1 MTGQK
6 TRQPDARLLEEG
18 RIAFTQPTRQIMFML
33 IVLVLVGLAASV
45 LAPKIESVFYAN
57 VYLNGV
63 IAGVFVLGVA
73 ATFWQIGQLV
83 IATNWLNNLQ
93 AGYKGHEFVK
103 PPRILAAMAPMMRE
117 GQVQKRMAASSM
129 RSILDS
135 IADRL
140 DEMRDI
146 TRYITSLLIF
156 LGLLG
161 TFWGLSIT
169 VPAVV
174 DTIRSLAPQEGDTG
188 ATSVFGRLMSGLEN
202 QLGGMGTAFAS
213 SLLGLAG
220 SLVVGLLELF
230 VGHGQNRFYR
240 ELEEWL
246 SGFTRLGLFGEGEG
260 PEGGLIALLER
271 IDEGLELTTDFA
283 KKAEEARVDAE
294 RRLGKAADIVAEMA
308 SQIDRER
315 SLVAQLVREMREA
328 REIQSSRDHA
338 TLTVLKRIES
348 SSEVVAA
355 TQQAL
360 VQALERSGVGRGGR
374 ADGELEG
381 HLQNLDAQLR
391 EIAHDLASGRRES
404 TAALRAEIRA
414 LINLI
419 DTRTRPPGRA

>member
-1 MTGQK
+1 MQK
-6 TRQPDARLLEEG
+6 GTPEPR
-18 RIAFTQPTRQIMFML
+18 FTQPTRQIIFML
-33 IVLVLVGLAASV
+33 IVLVLVGIAATV
-45 LAPKIESVFYAN
+45 LGRQIESVFYAN

-63 IAGVFVLGVA
+63 IAGVFLLGVLS
-73 ATFWQIGQLV
+73 TFWQVAQL
-83 IATNWLNNLQ
+83 ISATTWLNNLK
-93 AGYKGHEFVK
+93 AGHKGHEFVK

-117 GQVQKRMAASSM
+117 GQLQKRMAASSM

-174 DTIRSLAPQEGDTG
+174 DTIRSLAPQPGDAG
-188 ATSVFGRLMSGLEN
+188 ATAVFERLMAGLEN

-230 VGHGQNRFYR
+230 VGHGQTRFYR

-246 SGFTRLGLFGEGEG
+246 SSFTRLGLFSEGEG

-271 IDEGLELTTDFA
+271 IDEGLEMTTTFA
-283 KKAEEARVDAE
+283 KRAEEARVDAE

-308 SQIDRER
+308 SQIDKER

-338 TLTVLKRIES
+338 TLTVLKRIEA
-348 SSEVVAA
+348 SSETVAA
-355 TQQAL
+355 AQQTL
-360 VQALERSGVGRGGR
+360 LQALERGGLGRGGR
-374 ADGELEG
+374 PDGELKG
-381 HLQNLDAQLR
+381 HLQNLDVQLR
-391 EIAHDLASGRRES
+391 EIAHELASGRRES

-419 DTRTRPPGRA
+419 DSRTRPPGRA

>member
-1 MTGQK
+1 MSPKDGQ
-6 TRQPDARLLEEG
+6 QVE
-18 RIAFTQPTRQIMFML
+18 FTQPTRQIILML
-33 IVLVLVGLAASV
+33 FVLVLVGIGATV
-45 LAPKIESVFYAN
+45 LGRQIESVFYAN

-63 IAGVFVLGVA
+63 IIGVFVLGVL
-73 ATFWQIGQLV
+73 ATFWQVYQLIV
-83 IATNWLNNLQ
+83 ATNWLKNLQ
-93 AGYKGHEFVK
+93 QGYKGHEYVR
-103 PPRILAAMAPMMRE
+103 PPWILAAMAPMMRE
-117 GQVQKRMAASSM
+117 GKVQQRMAASST
-129 RSILDS
+129 RTVLDS
-135 IADRL
+135 ISDRL

-174 DTIRSLAPQEGDTG
+174 DTIRSLAPEEGQQSGD
-188 ATSVFGRLMSGLEN
+188 VFERLMGGLEN

-246 SGFTRLGLFGEGEG
+246 SSFTRLGLIGEGDS
-260 PEGGLIALLER
+260 PETALVALLER
-271 IDEGLELTTDFA
+271 IDEGLEMTTGFA
-283 KKAEEARVDAE
+283 RKAEEARLDSE
-294 RRLGKAADIVAEMA
+294 QRLGKAADIVAEMA
-308 SQIDRER
+308 SQIDKER

-328 REIQSSRDHA
+328 RELQSGRDHA

-348 SSEVVAA
+348 SSETIAS

-360 VQALERSGVGRGGR
+360 AQAIERGGGGGPAR
-374 ADGELEG
+374 AQQGGARTDGDMQA
-381 HLQNLDAQLR
+381 HLQNVDMQLR
-391 EIAHDLASGRRES
+391 EIAHDLVTGRRES

-419 DTRTRPPGRA
+419 DNRTRPPGRG

>member
-1 MTGQK
+1 MNPKDGHQV
-6 TRQPDARLLEEG
+6 E
-18 RIAFTQPTRQIMFML
+18 FSQPTRQIFLML
-33 IVLVLVGLAASV
+33 VVLGLVAVGAYVLGRQ
-45 LAPKIESVFYAN
+45 IESVFYAN
-57 VYLNGV
+57 IYLNGV
-63 IAGVFVLGVA
+63 ILGVFVLGVLT
-73 ATFWQIGQLV
+73 TFWQMFQLTV
-83 IATNWLNNLQ
+83 ATRWLTNLQ
-93 AGYKGHEFVK
+93 AGYKGHEYVR
-103 PPRILAAMAPMMRE
+103 PPWILAAMAPMIRE
-117 GQVQKRMAASSM
+117 GRVQQRMAASST
-129 RSILDS
+129 RTVLDS
-135 IADRL
+135 ISDRL

-174 DTIRSLAPQEGDTG
+174 DTIRSLAPEEGQQ
-188 ATSVFGRLMSGLEN
+188 ASSVFERLMGSLED

-246 SGFTRLGLFGEGEG
+246 SSFTRLGLIGEGDS
-260 PEGGLIALLER
+260 PETALVALLER
-271 IDEGLELTTDFA
+271 IDEGLEMTTGFA
-283 KKAEEARVDAE
+283 RRAEEARLDSE
-294 RRLGKAADIVAEMA
+294 QRLGKAADIVAEMA
-308 SQIDRER
+308 SQIDKER

-328 REIQSSRDHA
+328 RELQSGRDHA

-348 SSEVVAA
+348 SSETIAA

-360 VQALERSGVGRGGR
+360 AQAIERSGGGR
-374 ADGELEG
+374 VQAGGAKPDGEMQA
-381 HLQNLDAQLR
+381 HLQNLDMQLR
-391 EIAHDLASGRRES
+391 EIAHDLTAGRREA

-419 DTRTRPPGRA
+419 DTRTRPPGRG

>member
-1 MTGQK
+1 MTTKDGHQV
-6 TRQPDARLLEEG
+6 Q
-18 RIAFTQPTRQIMFML
+18 FTQPTRQILFML
-33 IVLVLVGLAASV
+33 IVLVLVAIGATV
-45 LAPKIESVFYAN
+45 LGRQIQSVFYAN
-57 VYLNGV
+57 IYLNGV
-63 IAGVFVLGVA
+63 IVGVFLFGVF
-73 ATFWQIGQLV
+73 ATFWQVFQLI
-83 IATNWLNNLQ
+83 IATNWIKNLQ
-93 AGYKGHEFVK
+93 AGNKGHEFVK

-117 GQVQKRMAASSM
+117 GRIQQRMAASST

-174 DTIRSLAPQEGDTG
+174 DTIRSLGPQGGEAGAEG
-188 ATSVFGRLMSGLEN
+188 VFERLMSGLED

-230 VGHGQNRFYR
+230 AGHGQNRFYR

-246 SGFTRLGLFGEGEG
+246 GSFTRLGLISEGEG
-260 PEGGLIALLER
+260 PEGGLVALLER
-271 IDEGLELTTDFA
+271 IDEGLEMTTGFA
-283 KKAEEARVDAE
+283 KKAEEARIDSE
-294 RRLGKAADIVAEMA
+294 RRLGRAADVVAEMA
-308 SQIDRER
+308 TQMEKER
-315 SLVAQLVREMREA
+315 TLVGQLVEEMRKA
-328 REIQSSRDHA
+328 RDLQSGRDHA
-338 TLTVLKRIES
+338 TLSVLKRLES
-348 SSEVVAA
+348 ATDAA
-355 TQQAL
+355 AASQQTL
-360 VQALERSGVGRGGR
+360 VQALERTGRGRGGEG
-374 ADGELEG
+374 DLQGQLESVDA
-381 HLQNLDAQLR
+381 HLR
-391 EIAHDLASGRRES
+391 TIANDLSTGRREA

-419 DTRTRPPGRA
+419 DTRTRPPGSR

>member
-1 MTGQK
+1 MNPKDGHK
-6 TRQPDARLLEEG
+6 VD
-18 RIAFTQPTRQIMFML
+18 FSQPTRQIVLML
-33 IVLVLVGLAASV
+33 IALVLTALGAV
-45 LAPKIESVFYAN
+45 LLSGRIQPVLYAN
-57 VYLNGV
+57 IYLNGV
-63 IAGVFVLGVA
+63 IIGVFVLGVLA
-73 ATFWQIGQLV
+73 AFWQMYQLIV
-83 IATNWLNNLQ
+83 ATNWLNNLQ
-93 AGYKGHEFVK
+93 AGYKGHEYVR
-103 PPRILAAMAPMMRE
+103 PPWILAAMAPMMRE
-117 GQVQKRMAASSM
+117 GKVQQRMAASST
-129 RSILDS
+129 RQVLDS

-174 DTIRSLAPQEGDTG
+174 DTIRSLAPQGAGETTGD
-188 ATSVFGRLMSGLEN
+188 VFKRLMGGLEN

-246 SGFTRLGLFGEGEG
+246 SSFTRLGLIGEGDS
-260 PEGGLIALLER
+260 PETALVALLER
-271 IDEGLELTTDFA
+271 IDEGLEMTTGFA
-283 KKAEEARVDAE
+283 KRAEEARLDSE
-294 RRLGKAADIVAEMA
+294 QRLGKAADIVAEMA
-308 SQIDRER
+308 SQIDKER

-328 REIQSSRDHA
+328 RELQSGRDHA

-348 SSEVVAA
+348 SSETNAA

-360 VQALERSGVGRGGR
+360 AQAIERGGGR
-374 ADGELEG
+374 ASGGGGGQADGEMHA
-381 HLQNLDAQLR
+381 HLQNLDMQLR
-391 EIAHDLASGRRES
+391 EIAHDMTAGRRES

-419 DTRTRPPGRA
+419 DTRTRPAGRG

>member
-1 MTGQK
+1 MTAKDGYKVQ
-6 TRQPDARLLEEG
+6 
-18 RIAFTQPTRQIMFML
+18 FSQPTRQILFML
-33 IVLVLVGLAASV
+33 IVLVLVAIGGSV
-45 LAPKIESVFYAN
+45 LGGQIRSVFYAN

-63 IAGVFVLGVA
+63 IAAVFLFGVF
-73 ATFWQIGQLV
+73 ATFWQVAQII
-83 IATNWLNNLQ
+83 IATRWLKNLE
-93 AGYKGHEFVK
+93 AGRKGHEFTK

-117 GQVQKRMAASSM
+117 GRMQQRMATSST

-135 IADRL
+135 IATRL

-174 DTIRSLAPQEGDTG
+174 DTIRSLAPQEGQETTD
-188 ATSVFGRLMSGLEN
+188 VFERLMAGLED

-230 VGHGQNRFYR
+230 AGHGQNRFYR

-246 SGFTRLGLFGEGEG
+246 SSFTRLGLISEGEG

-271 IDEGLELTTDFA
+271 IDEGLEMTTGFA
-283 KKAEEARVDAE
+283 KKAEEARIDSE
-294 RRLGKAADIVAEMA
+294 RRLGRAADVVGEMA
-308 SQIDRER
+308 NQMEKER
-315 SLVAQLVREMREA
+315 ALMGELLNEMREA
-328 REIQSSRDHA
+328 RELQAGRDHA
-338 TLTVLKRIES
+338 TLTVLKRIEGAN
-348 SSEVVAA
+348 ELIANA
-355 TQQAL
+355 QTGMIH
-360 VQALERSGVGRGGR
+360 ALERSGFASKGGG
-374 ADGELEG
+374 DGGAELQALG
-381 HLQNLDAQLR
+381 GQLR
-391 EIAHDLASGRRES
+391 EIAHDVATGRRES

-419 DTRTRPPGRA
+419 DTRTKPPGAR

>member
-1 MTGQK
+1 MSPKDGYQV
-6 TRQPDARLLEEG
+6 E
-18 RIAFTQPTRQIMFML
+18 FTQPTRQIFLML
-33 IVLVLVGLAASV
+33 FV
-45 LAPKIESVFYAN
+45 LALVALGATVLGRQIESVFYAN
-57 VYLNGV
+57 IYLNGV
-63 IAGVFVLGVA
+63 IIGVFVLGVL
-73 ATFWQIGQLV
+73 ATFWQVYQL
-83 IATNWLNNLQ
+83 ILATSWLKSLQ
-93 AGYKGHEFVK
+93 AGYKGHEFVR
-103 PPRILAAMAPMMRE
+103 PPWILAAMAPMVRE
-117 GQVQKRMAASSM
+117 GTVQRRMAASST
-129 RSILDS
+129 RTVLDS

-174 DTIRSLAPQEGDTG
+174 DTIRSLAPAEGQQAG
-188 ATSVFGRLMSGLEN
+188 EVFERLMTSLEG

-230 VGHGQNRFYR
+230 AGHGQNRFYR

-246 SGFTRLGLFGEGEG
+246 SSFTRLGLFSEGEG
-260 PEGGLIALLER
+260 PEGGLMALLER
-271 IDEGLELTTDFA
+271 IDEGLEMTTTFA
-283 KKAEEARVDAE
+283 KRAEEARIDAE
-294 RRLGKAADIVAEMA
+294 QRLGKAADIVAEMA
-308 SQIDRER
+308 SQIDKER

-328 REIQSSRDHA
+328 RELQSGRDHA
-338 TLTVLKRIES
+338 TLAVLKRIES
-348 SSEVVAA
+348 SSETIAA

-360 VQALERSGVGRGGR
+360 AQAIERSGSRVAGGGAR
-374 ADGELEG
+374 LDGEMQA
-381 HLQNLDAQLR
+381 HLQNLDMQLR
-391 EIAHDLASGRRES
+391 EIAHDLVTGRREA

-419 DTRTRPPGRA
+419 DTRTRPPGRG

>member
-1 MTGQK
+1 
-6 TRQPDARLLEEG
+6 
-18 RIAFTQPTRQIMFML
+18 
-33 IVLVLVGLAASV
+33 
-45 LAPKIESVFYAN
+45 
-57 VYLNGV
+57 
-63 IAGVFVLGVA
+63 
-73 ATFWQIGQLV
+73 
-83 IATNWLNNLQ
+83 
-93 AGYKGHEFVK
+93 
-103 PPRILAAMAPMMRE
+103 MAPMMRE
-117 GQVQKRMAASSM
+117 GQIQQRMAASST
-129 RSILDS
+129 RTVLDS
-135 IADRL
+135 ISDRL

-174 DTIRSLAPQEGDTG
+174 DTIRSLAPQEGQEGTAD
-188 ATSVFGRLMSGLEN
+188 VFERLMGGLED

-246 SGFTRLGLFGEGEG
+246 SSFTRLGLIGEGDS
-260 PEGGLIALLER
+260 PETALVALLER
-271 IDEGLELTTDFA
+271 IDEGLEMTTGFA
-283 KKAEEARVDAE
+283 RKAEEARLDSE
-294 RRLGKAADIVAEMA
+294 QRLGKAADIVAEMA
-308 SQIDRER
+308 GQIDKER

-328 REIQSSRDHA
+328 RELQSGRDHA

-348 SSEVVAA
+348 SSETVAS

-360 VQALERSGVGRGGR
+360 AQAIERSGGGAAAPAPRQQGAPRG
-374 ADGELEG
+374 DGDMQA
-381 HLQNLDAQLR
+381 HLQNVDMQLR
-391 EIAHDLASGRRES
+391 EIAHDLVTGRRES

-419 DTRTRPPGRA
+419 DTRTRPPGRG